1 MENKSQIISA
11 AKWKIAEKIG
21 SKGAQVV
28 IQIILARLLMPD
40 DYGTL
45 AILTV
50 FINLANVFIQ
60 TGFSTA
66 LIQKLEADDKDFSTC
81 FYAST
86 IIATVLY
93 LLIWFSAPYIANF
106 YNMKEITSLLRIF
119 SIVLFAGAINSVQY
133 AYISR
138 YLKFRIYTIAIIISS
153 ISSGIIG
160 ITLAY
165 RKWGVWALVMQQLLA
180 NIISVLLLMIM
191 AEWKPKLEFSFERLK
206 NIWSYGWK
214 ILGMGMLNS
223 MYSSLY
229 TLVVGKAF
237 NSEAL
242 GLYNRADQFPHLLA
256 SNINETVQAVSL
268 PILAQKQKEKKQFVE
283 RFRLAMKSNV
293 FILVPC
299 MLGMATIAPEMLE
312 VLLTDKWLGAVPLMR
327 ILCCIYAMYPIH
339 TMNIQAIKASG
350 RSDILL
356 ITEIIKKAVEIS
368 TLLFTVRYGLI
379 VMLMTQLLIS
389 LTFAVVINTVP
400 TSRLYNYGFFK
411 QIKDIWKCYL
421 SSFLMAVVV
430 IMMGNLFN
438 DFPPVV
444 KMILEIIAGALLF
457 IFLEILLKDESMKI
471 VLNSL
476 KFGKRL

>member
-1 MENKSQIISA
+1 MENSVLVASA
-11 AKWKIAEKIG
+11 AKWKLIEKMG
-21 SKGAQVV
+21 SKGIQVI
-28 IQIILARLLMPD
+28 IQVILARLLMPD

-81 FYAST
+81 FYASI
-86 IIATVLY
+86 IIAIVLY

-106 YNMKEITSLLRIF
+106 YNMKEITSLLRVL

-138 YLKFRIYTIAIIISS
+138 HLKFRIYTIATIISS
-153 ISSGIIG
+153 ISSGIVG
-160 ITLAY
+160 IILAY

-180 NIISVLLLMIM
+180 NVISVLLLLAM
-191 AEWKPKLEFSFERLK
+191 AEWKPKLIFSFTRLK
-206 NIWSYGWK
+206 SIWSYGWK

-223 MYSSLY
+223 MYTSLY
-229 TLVVGKAF
+229 TLVVGKVF
-237 NSEAL
+237 NSETL
-242 GLYNRADQFPHLLA
+242 GLYNRADQFPNLLA
-256 SNINETVQAVSL
+256 ANVNETVQAVSL
-268 PILAQKQKEKKQFVE
+268 PVLSQKQKEKKQFVE
-283 RFRLAMKSNV
+283 RFKLAIKINAFV
-293 FILVPC
+293 LVPC
-299 MLGMATIAPEMLE
+299 MLGMAAIAPEMIE
-312 VLLTDKWLGAVPLMR
+312 VLLTDKWSEAVPLMR

-356 ITEIIKKAVEIS
+356 ITEIIKKVVEIS
-368 TLLFTVRYGLI
+368 GLLFTVRYGLI
-379 VMLMTQLLIS
+379 AMLMTQLFIS
-389 LTFAVVINTVP
+389 LSFAVVVNTVP

-411 QIKDIWKCYL
+411 QIKDVWKCYL
-421 SSFLMAVVV
+421 SSFLMAIVV
-430 IMMGNLFN
+430 IMMGNLFSG
-438 DFPPVV
+438 FVPVV
-444 KMILEIIAGALLF
+444 KMFLEIIVGILLF
-457 IFLEILLKDESMKI
+457 IFLEILLKDESVKI

-476 KFGKRL
+476 KLRKR